1 MVGGEVL
8 REEFLR
14 ALSAIKLHI
23 KPLVNVGMGLAV
35 LAPQD

>member
-23 KPLVNVGMGLAV
+23 KQLVTVGMGLAV
-35 LAPQD
+35 LAPHD